1 MINRNNRFFRW
12 LHTHDGG
19 QNVIR
24 ERGTKNIPLENRL
37 FFPVIVE
44 YIKDGHT
51 VTINLRGNS
60 MRPFLESERDRAM
73 LSRPENLGIGDPVL
87 AEIEPGHYVLHRIR
101 KMEGDNVTLMGDGN
115 LNCEYCKVS
124 DFRAGVIGFFRK
136 GHDKMDRTDGL
147 KWKVYSWIW
156 TTLRPVRRY
165 LLAAYRYIWLNIF
178 PLKYPKYSNEIQL
191 DQPTDYKIKKT

>member
-73 LSRPENLGIGDPVL
+73 LTRPENL
-87 AEIEPGHYVLHRIR
+87 
-101 KMEGDNVTLMGDGN
+101 VTLMGDGN